1 MTKHNSKNEQAHRSL
16 AFASDRVWRMK
27 AKQSTGKEGTLMGYV
42 TCLYLLAADH
52 QGKTRHTP
60 HSTSKDEHRQ
70 TQTCKQ
76 TNKKKYNNKALQS
89 FNQGGYRTM
98 MKEKGTQ
105 RQNRRQRD
113 GGVTRSRRRSK
124 KSSKSRRR
132 GGIGG
137 RELSRRYSHIIC
149 IRYNRF
155 ERHGTV

>member
-1 MTKHNSKNEQAHRSL
+1 
-16 AFASDRVWRMK
+16 
-27 AKQSTGKEGTLMGYV
+27 
-42 TCLYLLAADH
+42 
-52 QGKTRHTP
+52 
-60 HSTSKDEHRQ
+60 
-70 TQTCKQ
+70 
-76 TNKKKYNNKALQS
+76 
-89 FNQGGYRTM
+89 M